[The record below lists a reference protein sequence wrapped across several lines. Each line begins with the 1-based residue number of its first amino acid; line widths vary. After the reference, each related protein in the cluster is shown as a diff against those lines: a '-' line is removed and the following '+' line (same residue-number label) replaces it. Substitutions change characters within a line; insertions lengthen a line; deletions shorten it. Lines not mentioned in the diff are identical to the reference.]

1 MKIRDYQLMEIIGS
15 NINRE
20 LRRVS
25 DVTNTDEILDV
36 IECVNRELFNL
47 YAISKNVK
55 PTEAD
60 KLRALATVQADKIK
74 WDLHDYVEFI
84 REVI

>member
-1 MKIRDYQLMEIIGS
+1 MKIKDYQLMEIIGS

-25 DVTNTDEILDV
+25 DVTNTDEVLDV
-36 IECVNRELFNL
+36 IECINRELFNL
-47 YAISKNVK
+47 YAISKIVK
-55 PTEAD
+55 PTEVD
-60 KLRALATVQADKIK
+60 KLRALATAQADKIK

-84 REVI
+84 GEMI